1 MQPGLG
7 EKRSMLE
14 VAVIGGGIVGAS
26 TAYHLV
32 RRGARV
38 TLIDRADAGQAT
50 LAGAGILPALAHFSG
65 SDGMLPLLM
74 GARAHLPELVRALA
88 DEGQSDTG
96 YSVVGSLH
104 VAVTEDERGRLEDL
118 ARAAVALR
126 EAGLG
131 HVGAVAALSA
141 LDARRLFPPLGER
154 VLGAVYCAGAARI
167 DGRRLLAA
175 LRAAFC
181 ERGGRW
187 RRGHADL
194 VLRADRVS
202 HVTLE
207 TERVAVDAVVIAGGA
222 WSREVAARA
231 GVDLRVRAQKGQLVH
246 LEVAPSGSERWPIV
260 MGSGW
265 SYLIGFPDQRVVAGA
280 TREDGTGLDAK
291 VTAGGVQ
298 SVLSAAFEL
307 APALATAALR
317 EVRTG
322 FRPVS
327 DDGRPILGACPSCAN
342 LFVATGHGG
351 YGLELGPYSGALL
364 ADLVFGAPLALDLT
378 AFGVARF
385 AAEGPGGQGG
395 L

>member
-1 MQPGLG
+1 
-7 EKRSMLE
+7 
-14 VAVIGGGIVGAS
+14 
-26 TAYHLV
+26 
-32 RRGARV
+32 
-38 TLIDRADAGQAT
+38 
-50 LAGAGILPALAHFSG
+50 
-65 SDGMLPLLM
+65 
-74 GARAHLPELVRALA
+74 VRALA

-141 LDARRLFPPLGER
+141 LDARRLF
-154 VLGAVYCAGAARI
+154 
-167 DGRRLLAA
+167 
-175 LRAAFC
+175 
-181 ERGGRW
+181 W